1 MKQMTCLNG
10 NLDIFNAEREREER
24 KKKVTSYK
32 NWHMFTYECR
42 IYKWM

>member
-32 NWHMFTYECR
+32 N
-42 IYKWM
+42 